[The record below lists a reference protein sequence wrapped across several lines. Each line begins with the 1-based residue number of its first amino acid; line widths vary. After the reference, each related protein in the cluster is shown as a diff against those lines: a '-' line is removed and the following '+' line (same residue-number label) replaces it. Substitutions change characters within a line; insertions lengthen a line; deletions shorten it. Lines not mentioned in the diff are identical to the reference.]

1 MVKKLVLIFAVLAI
15 AAAAVA
21 GTLPTG
27 HSNYKITLFRPAVLS
42 GTEFKAGDCVLTLNV
57 VDAKATLTQGKQ
69 SVVVPAKIES
79 VDQKFDITAVR
90 LTRDGDKQN
99 IAEIEL
105 GGTKTKV
112 TLNP

>member
-15 AAAAVA
+15 AVVVA

-27 HSNYKITLFRPAVLS
+27 RSNYTITLAQVVVLN
-42 GTEFKAGDCVLTLNV
+42 GTQLKAGDCVLTLNF
-57 VDAKATLTQGKQ
+57 VDSKATFTQGKQ
-69 SVVVPAKIES
+69 SVVVTAKIETADRKFPATT
-79 VDQKFDITAVR
+79 VLFTNQKLNV
-90 LTRDGDKQN
+90 
-99 IAEIEL
+99 IEL

>member
-15 AAAAVA
+15 AAAVA

-27 HSNYKITLFRPAVLS
+27 HSNYKITLFRPAVLN
-42 GTEFKAGDCVLTLNV
+42 GTEFKAGDCVLSLDF
-57 VDAKATLTQGKQ
+57 VDSKATLTQGRQ

-99 IAEIEL
+99 IAEIEI

-112 TLNP
+112 TMNP

>member
-15 AAAAVA
+15 AAAVA

-27 HSNYKITLFRPAVLS
+27 HSNYKITLFRPALLN
-42 GTEFKAGDCVLTLNV
+42 GTEFKAGDCVLTLNF
-57 VDAKATLTQGKQ
+57 VDSKATFTQGKQ
-69 SVVVPAKIES
+69 SVVVTAKIETADRKFPATT
-79 VDQKFDITAVR
+79 VLFTNQKLNV
-90 LTRDGDKQN
+90 
-99 IAEIEL
+99 IEL

>member
-1 MVKKLVLIFAVLAI
+1 MLKKLVLIFAVLSI
-15 AAAAVA
+15 AAAVA

-27 HSNYKITLFRPAVLS
+27 HTNYKITLFRPAVLN
-42 GTEFKAGDCVLTLNV
+42 GAEFKAGDCVLTLNV
-57 VDAKATLTQGKQ
+57 VDSKATLTQGKQ

-79 VDQKFDITAVR
+79 VDQKYDITAVR
-90 LTRDGDKQN
+90 LTLLGEKQN
-99 IAEIEL
+99 ISEIEI